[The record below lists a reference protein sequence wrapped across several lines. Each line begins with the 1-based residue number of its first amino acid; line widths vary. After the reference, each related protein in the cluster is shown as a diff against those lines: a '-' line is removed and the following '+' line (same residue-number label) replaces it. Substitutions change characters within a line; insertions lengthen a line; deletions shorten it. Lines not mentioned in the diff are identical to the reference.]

1 MNNDKQIIEIYTD
14 GACSNN
20 QNREVSVGGWAYH
33 LSYLG
38 FEKIGKGQV
47 KNTTNIRME
56 MTAVIEALKAIK
68 KTDISVSIHSDSQLV
83 VDTIQK
89 GWKRN
94 SNIDL
99 WHEMDEQLAR
109 FKDVKFVKVKGH
121 SSDVYNILV
130 DKLAVEMTK
139 AEVRND

>member
-20 QNREVSVGGWAYH
+20 QNREVSVGGWAYRLFYMGH
-33 LSYLG
+33 
-38 FEKIGKGQV
+38 EKIGKGQV

-56 MTAVIEALKAIK
+56 MTAVIEALKAVK
-68 KTDISVSIHSDSQLV
+68 KNDISVYIHTDSQLV

-94 SNIDL
+94 KNIDL
-99 WHEMDEQLAR
+99 WDELDTQLAR
-109 FKDVKFVKVKGH
+109 FKDVLFVKVKGH
-121 SSDVYNILV
+121 GNDFFNNLV
-130 DKLAVEMTK
+130 DRLAVEMTK
-139 AEVRND
+139 

>member
-20 QNREVSVGGWAYH
+20 QNREVSVGGWAYRLFYMGH
-33 LSYLG
+33 
-38 FEKIGKGQV
+38 EKIGKGQV

-56 MTAVIEALKAIK
+56 MTAVIEALKAVK
-68 KTDISVSIHSDSQLV
+68 TTDISIHIHTDSQLV

-94 SNIDL
+94 KNIDL
-99 WHEMDEQLAR
+99 WNELDTQLAR
-109 FKDVKFVKVKGH
+109 FKDVLFVKVKGH
-121 SSDVYNILV
+121 GNDFFNNLV
-130 DKLAVEMTK
+130 DRLAVEMTK
-139 AEVRND
+139 R

>member
-20 QNREVSVGGWAYH
+20 QNREVSVGGWAYRLFYMGH
-33 LSYLG
+33 
-38 FEKIGKGQV
+38 EKIGKGQV

-56 MTAVIEALKAIK
+56 MTAVIEALKAVK
-68 KTDISVSIHSDSQLV
+68 KNNISVYIHTDSQLV

-94 SNIDL
+94 KNIDL
-99 WHEMDEQLAR
+99 WNELDTQLAR
-109 FKDVKFVKVKGH
+109 FKDVLFVKVKGH
-121 SSDVYNILV
+121 GNDVINNLV
-130 DKLAVEMTK
+130 DRLAVEMTK
-139 AEVRND
+139 I